1 MTAEADQQIAQ
12 GETGTILMINVSVHN
27 TSACSAG
34 PNDGKKAGSSLLL
47 WPYQQ
52 LVRQIWL
59 FKLLKIDITL
69 DRLEQCRTLLLSHAL
84 MTRIRRFIHG
94 SAVDDFITI
103 PWSEIG

>member
-1 MTAEADQQIAQ
+1 M
-12 GETGTILMINVSVHN
+12 GRRR
-27 TSACSAG
+27 
-34 PNDGKKAGSSLLL
+34 GSSLLL
-47 WPYQQ
+47 LPDQQ

-84 MTRIRRFIHG
+84 MTRIRRFIQE

-103 PWSEIG
+103 PWSETGGKSGEFRLMLPWHCH

>member
-1 MTAEADQQIAQ
+1 M
-12 GETGTILMINVSVHN
+12 GRRR
-27 TSACSAG
+27 
-34 PNDGKKAGSSLLL
+34 GSSLLL
-47 WPYQQ
+47 LRYQQ

-84 MTRIRRFIHG
+84 MTRIRRFIQE

-103 PWSEIG
+103 PWHETGGKSGEFR